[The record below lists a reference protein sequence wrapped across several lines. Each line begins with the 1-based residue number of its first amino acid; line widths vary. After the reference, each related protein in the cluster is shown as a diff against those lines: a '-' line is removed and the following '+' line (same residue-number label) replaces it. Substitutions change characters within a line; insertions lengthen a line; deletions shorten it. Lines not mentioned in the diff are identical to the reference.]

1 MIRILLLG
9 KNGQLGWELCR
20 ALAPLGAIIALDYPE
35 IDFIKGETLSRI
47 IQETV
52 PQVIVNAAAY
62 TAVDRAEQEPE
73 IAFAVNTQAVRLLAQ
88 LAVHHN
94 AAFIHYST
102 DYVFNGNKGQVYTEL
117 DQPDPINIYGKS
129 KLGGEVAIQET
140 GGAYL
145 IFRTSWVYSMRGGYS
160 PSGASF
166 VNKVLQLTRQQPVLR
181 VVTDQI
187 GNPTWARMLA
197 EATAQILAM
206 SGKDVYGWIRERS
219 GLYHLAGDGY
229 ASRMEWAKAIL
240 KYNHN
245 PEESIVQEVQPA
257 LTAEFLTPASRPL
270 YTALN
275 CDHFTET
282 FGLRLPYWEKAL
294 RMAMEA

>member
-20 ALAPLGAIIALDYPE
+20 ALAPLGELIALDYPE
-35 IDFIKGETLSRI
+35 IDFINGETLSRI

-73 IAFAVNTQAVRLLAQ
+73 IAFAVNTQAVRLIAQ
-88 LAVHHN
+88 AAVHYN

-102 DYVFNGNKGQVYTEL
+102 DYVFNGNKGHAYTEL

-129 KLGGEVAIQET
+129 KVDGESAIQET

-145 IFRTSWVYSMRGGYS
+145 IFRTSWVYSMRGD
-160 PSGASF
+160 SF
-166 VNKVLQLTRQQPVLR
+166 VNKVLQWARQQPVLR
-181 VVTDQI
+181 LVTDQI

-197 EATAQILAM
+197 EVTAQILSM
-206 SGKDVYGWIRERS
+206 SGKDVYGWLRERY

-240 KYNHN
+240 KYDRY
-245 PEESIVQEVQPA
+245 PEDRIAQEVQPA
-257 LTAEFLTPASRPL
+257 LTREFLTPASRPL
-270 YTALN
+270 FTALD
-275 CDHFTET
+275 CDRFTKT

-294 RMAMEA
+294 SMAMEV